1 MSSLPASTSQSR
13 PVNGR
18 FSSVHKW
25 PVLGVARGA
34 AALNPLA
41 APAGTQLKIDTRV
54 SNLNSRPFPAQA
66 THGRRFVRLGAQL
79 CGPDGAVA
87 ARDHARAWLPQTLKP
102 ATTADIPI
110 ELPIPDKPGHYA
122 VKFDL
127 VYEGIDWFEKCG
139 SETTTKPLVVW

>member
-1 MSSLPASTSQSR
+1 MKSA
-13 PVNGR
+13 
-18 FSSVHKW
+18 
-25 PVLGVARGA
+25 
-34 AALNPLA
+34 
-41 APAGTQLKIDTRV
+41 
-54 SNLNSRPFPAQA
+54 
-66 THGRRFVRLGAQL
+66 LGAQL

-87 ARDHARAWLPQTLKP
+87 ERDHARAWLPRTLKP

-110 ELPIPDKPGHYA
+110 DLPIPEKPGHYA